1 MAGRPR
7 LPAPACIDGGGP
19 ITFASRLE
27 PSAPER
33 ARPAWPST
41 DGGGGTILAAPAAP
55 PYAPAS
61 PALCVRPFTS
71 GGGGTTPALE
81 SENSR
86 DPEPPFTS
94 GGGATTATAGKR
106 GC

>member
-1 MAGRPR
+1 MVGRPR

-19 ITFASRLE
+19 ITLASRLE
-27 PSAPER
+27 PPAPER

-41 DGGGGTILAAPAAP
+41 DGGGGTTLVAPPAPACP
-55 PYAPAS
+55 SAS

-71 GGGGTTPALE
+71 GGGGTTPAVGSE
-81 SENSR
+81 SSR

-94 GGGATTATAGKR
+94 GGGATTAT
-106 GC
+106 